1 MGPMFKDDKFDN
13 VVGSPYN
20 GDDVEWIRASKI
32 AFKADEEGDVQ
43 MIRKIDDNGQV
54 VDQT

>member
-1 MGPMFKDDKFDN
+1 MFKDDKFDN